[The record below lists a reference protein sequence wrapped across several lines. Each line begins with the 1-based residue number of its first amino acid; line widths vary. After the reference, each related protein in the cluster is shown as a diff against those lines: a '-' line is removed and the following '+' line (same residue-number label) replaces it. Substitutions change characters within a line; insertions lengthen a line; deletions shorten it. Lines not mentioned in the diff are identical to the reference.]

1 MNRKTG
7 STAQVVSTLV
17 LGALLV
23 IVALRPV
30 DAIEIDRGS
39 GLFLFPL
46 AMVFFGA
53 AWIAKRD
60 WRWTRVE
67 GALVG
72 SAVGF
77 CFWTALSWWVNA
89 GNLRQGANELW
100 WWCTAVL
107 IWLGARCW
115 MANVGSK
122 LRQACLGLLVACAA
136 GQVCFAAHQQWVSLP
151 ADRALYEAN
160 PEAFIRELGRVPE
173 EGSAEWA
180 IIRGRLYEGGPTGT
194 FALANSLA
202 GYLVLGAVF
211 ACGMAWRNGGRGWDV
226 RRCGGLVIA
235 LACLVALQWTRSN
248 SALVALVAGLGIL
261 GLGERFLACRGQI
274 QRAGIALGSGCV
286 VLGMAVG
293 ILWRSGWES
302 FPRSLAFRFQ
312 YWRATLAMIGDSWLW
327 GSGPGNF
334 QDRYLQYRLDE
345 ASEGIADPHNWIME
359 ILSTAGV
366 PGGAMVLFVLAIIA
380 YRLSARNDLESRE
393 AAVMTQS
400 AAGTQNRK
408 VHSNG
413 KDKRGQDDN
422 WGQEENWRQRNW
434 VLGLGAWVGWLTVIV
449 YWVTARQLPNFDALG
464 LATVGAAASWFVVR
478 GSLGEVAVE
487 VVLAL
492 AGSVLLGIHLL
503 VAGGISVPGLAVPL
517 LVLLAMLEGSGELGH
532 EGAAGQTQNQKA
544 LAGMACV
551 ACGLLWLWW
560 WSSWQPVQEQLRIAS
575 QAEGLFAGGRPLDA
589 NRLYRQAALLDPWD
603 PVPQMRVAE
612 TELWQTMMSGENFSS
627 GVLGDSEVAVDKSG
641 QNWQQE
647 LDLAVSRNRQAPILW
662 QWLTEQWMT
671 YYQYSGDAGALE
683 KAREAAEQWIELSPT
698 DIAGWAQVALL
709 RGGDGASASRAW
721 ERVDQ
726 LSVAG
731 GHTERKLSMVRV
743 MVAERI
749 GPAVLR
755 SGVVRRPVDSV
766 NRQ

>member
-1 MNRKTG
+1 MNRKRDK
-7 STAQVVSTLV
+7 AAAVVSTLL

-30 DAIEIDRGS
+30 DAIEVDRGS
-39 GLFLFPL
+39 GLFLFPIAL
-46 AMVFFGA
+46 AFFGA
-53 AWIAKRD
+53 AWIAARD
-60 WRWTRVE
+60 WRWTRNEWV
-67 GALVG
+67 LVG

-89 GNLRQGANELW
+89 GNTRQGANELW

-115 MANVGSK
+115 LANADNK
-122 LRQACLGLLVACAA
+122 LRQACLVLTVACAA
-136 GQVCFAAHQQWVSLP
+136 GQACFAAHQQWVSLP

-160 PEAFIRELGRVPE
+160 PEAFVRELGRVPE

-202 GYLVLGAVF
+202 GYLVLGVVI
-211 ACGMAWRNGGRGWDV
+211 ACGMAWRNGGRGWDL

-235 LACLVALQWTRSN
+235 LAILVALLWTRSN

-261 GLGERFLACRGQI
+261 GLGERFFSCRSQV
-274 QRAGIALGSGCV
+274 QRMGMALGAGCV

-293 ILWRSGWES
+293 TLWQSGWER

-334 QDRYLQYRLDE
+334 QDRYLKYRMDE

-359 ILSTAGV
+359 ILATAGV
-366 PGGAMVLFVLAIIA
+366 PGGAMVLVVLAIIA
-380 YRLSARNDLESRE
+380 YRMSARKNLASQGASVGSRS
-393 AAVMTQS
+393 AAVTR
-400 AAGTQNRK
+400 NVK
-408 VHSNG
+408 LPSNSG
-413 KDKRGQDDN
+413 NKWGQEDN
-422 WGQEENWRQRNW
+422 WGQRSW
-434 VLGLGAWVGWLTVIV
+434 VLGSGAWLGWLAVIV
-449 YWVTARQLPNFDALG
+449 YWVNGRQLPNFDALALG
-464 LATVGAAASWFVVR
+464 TLGAVAAWFVLR
-478 GSLGEVAVE
+478 GRLGDVAWE

-492 AGSVLLGIHLL
+492 AGSVVLGIHLL

-517 LVLLAMLEGSGELGH
+517 LVLLAMLEGNLELGY
-532 EGAAGQTQNQKA
+532 EGAEGRTQNRKA
-544 LAGMACV
+544 LVGLACL
-551 ACGLLWLWW
+551 ASGLLWLWW
-560 WSSWQPVQEQLRIAS
+560 WSSWHPVQEQLRIAS

-589 NRLYRQAALLDPWD
+589 NRLYRQAAMLDPWD
-603 PVPQMRVAE
+603 PIPQMRVAE
-612 TELWQTMMSGENFSS
+612 TELWQTMMSGESIS
-627 GVLGDSEVAVDKSG
+627 IRLEGERVSEERQEQD
-641 QNWQQE
+641 WQQA
-647 LDLAVSRNRQAPILW
+647 LDQAVARNPQAPIMW

-709 RGGDGASASRAW
+709 RGGDVANARRAW

-731 GHTERKLSMVRV
+731 GHTERQLNMVRV
-743 MVAERI
+743 MAAERI
-749 GPAVLR
+749 GPAVVR
-755 SGVVRRPVDSV
+755 SGVVRRPADSV
-766 NRQ
+766 SRQ